1 MNQLTLKN
9 LRGARFNQEEFA
21 AVLFGA
27 LGIGLWTLLV
37 YMVATHLLPP
47 SL

>member
-9 LRGARFNQEEFA
+9 LRDHRFNQEDLSA
-21 AVLFGA
+21 IVFGV
-27 LGIGLWTLLV
+27 LGIGLWALLV
-37 YMVATHLLPP
+37 YELATHLLPP